1 MTNSDDRR
9 PVYIDGFATN
19 YDALVGPLAF
29 LALVGG
35 ADQPSVKPRRVRLP
49 SLARIAKIA
58 RSTGQRITVT
68 DRPDGSRAV
77 EISEQADELG
87 EIDTPDELRRLI

>member
-1 MTNSDDRR
+1 VVTNSDDRR

-35 ADQPSVKPRRVRLP
+35 ADQPSVKPRRTSEPR
-49 SLARIAKIA
+49 
-58 RSTGQRITVT
+58 Q
-68 DRPDGSRAV
+68 DREDRALNRPAHHRHGSA
-77 EISEQADELG
+77 
-87 EIDTPDELRRLI
+87 